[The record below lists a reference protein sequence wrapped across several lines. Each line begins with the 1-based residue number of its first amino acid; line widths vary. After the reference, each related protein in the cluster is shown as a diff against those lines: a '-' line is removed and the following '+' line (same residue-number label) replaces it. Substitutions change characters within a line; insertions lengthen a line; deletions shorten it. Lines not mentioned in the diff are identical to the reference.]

1 MAGNLQD
8 WKSCLAEGDSLPL
21 QARMQDKPQSQKQ
34 LPPGIKPHRCNP
46 HLDALLD
53 GIFAGPNHI
62 AKPARVFFQCI
73 KSEPGNE
80 PEVPSIYDK

>member
-1 MAGNLQD
+1 M
-8 WKSCLAEGDSLPL
+8 PL

-53 GIFAGPNHI
+53 GVFAGPNHI